1 MTAQLRN
8 ADAAKILQT
17 LRGKLSAKGSQ
28 QLSDL
33 RLHFAQMDRHGEG
46 LLGRKEVDVCLNY
59 FGLFPSTQDV
69 GTLMRVY
76 GTGHAG
82 TATPQLAWVQFM
94 DALEFEMPPTRQEAV
109 RLAYDSIGRRS
120 NNRFS
125 IESLT
130 ALGQFD
136 QHPLALRGITPAAE
150 LAREFAIGLAK
161 AVSTHTVRVVIHW
174 RHRREF
180 DQLAQESVTFDAFKA
195 SWKLIINWHA
205 MWQAYYLTVSHAT
218 PRDDDFL
225 SMIQCVWSVDEL
237 KIVPQMPLFGG
248 YKEALCRKLDEKTH
262 GADMPRDVL
271 LRALKKFDTEETGFL
286 SQTEFAQAIEI
297 FGFTL
302 TPAQLNGTQVYQTCI
317 LASPRTGGCKD
328 TFQRGDT
335 NKANKLRL
343 EWFANFVCS

>member
-1 MTAQLRN
+1 
-8 ADAAKILQT
+8 
-17 LRGKLSAKGSQ
+17 
-28 QLSDL
+28 
-33 RLHFAQMDRHGEG
+33 
-46 LLGRKEVDVCLNY
+46 
-59 FGLFPSTQDV
+59 
-69 GTLMRVY
+69 
-76 GTGHAG
+76 
-82 TATPQLAWVQFM
+82 
-94 DALEFEMPPTRQEAV
+94 MPPTRQEAV

-161 AVSTHTVRVVIHW
+161 AVSTLTVRVVIHW
-174 RHRREF
+174 WHRREF
-180 DQLAQESVTFDAFKA
+180 DQLAQESVTFDVFKVGPSRASIHRPWQA

-262 GADMPRDVL
+262 GYDL
-271 LRALKKFDTEETGFL
+271 LVSRNMT
-286 SQTEFAQAIEI
+286 
-297 FGFTL
+297 TL
-302 TPAQLNGTQVYQTCI
+302 TERTC
-317 LASPRTGGCKD
+317 LAMFYCVR
-328 TFQRGDT
+328 
-335 NKANKLRL
+335 
-343 EWFANFVCS
+343 